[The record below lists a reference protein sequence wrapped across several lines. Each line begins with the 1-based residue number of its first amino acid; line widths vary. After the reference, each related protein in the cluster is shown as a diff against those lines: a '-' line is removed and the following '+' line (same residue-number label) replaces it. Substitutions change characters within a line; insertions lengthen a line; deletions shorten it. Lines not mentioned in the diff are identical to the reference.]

1 MLLYWSSFLEK
12 NNADYTKHIFFVDDS
27 LDNKRLDLV
36 VSKLMPK
43 YSRSH
48 IQNWIKIGQ
57 IQVDEKTLKQKD
69 KVYKGQIIKITTKE
83 SSQKIID
90 LAQPIDLNVI
100 YEDSEIII
108 INKPAGLVVHP
119 APGNPDKTML
129 NAMLYHFPELIKI
142 PRAGII
148 HRLDK
153 NTSGLIAIAYKS
165 TL

>member
-69 KVYKGQIIKITTKE
+69 KVYKGQIIKITTRKL
-83 SSQKIID
+83 SKNNRSGST
-90 LAQPIDLNVI
+90 NR
-100 YEDSEIII
+100 SERYIRRFRNNH
-108 INKPAGLVVHP
+108 NK
-119 APGNPDKTML
+119 
-129 NAMLYHFPELIKI
+129 
-142 PRAGII
+142 
-148 HRLDK
+148 
-153 NTSGLIAIAYKS
+153 
-165 TL
+165 

>member
-108 INKPAGLVVHP
+108 INKPAGLVAH
-119 APGNPDKTML
+119 
-129 NAMLYHFPELIKI
+129 
-142 PRAGII
+142 
-148 HRLDK
+148 
-153 NTSGLIAIAYKS
+153 TSNFK
-165 TL
+165 